1 MLNTPIKFPNK
12 SDISKLLSGIA
23 TCNISNIADKNT
35 RYINIK
41 FSRLEF
47 LYVKEPVNDNT
58 KKA

>member
-12 SDISKLLSGIA
+12 SDISKLLLGIA
-23 TCNISNIADKNT
+23 TCNISNIEDKNT

-47 LYVKEPVNDNT
+47 LYVKEPINDNT